1 MIHCAEHVL
10 ISRPGH
16 LLGQALHR
24 QLLRLGHPPS
34 HIHSGPLP
42 DFGDARETRAFLE
55 AVQPEQVFLIAQD
68 FNSSGLPGQ
77 PILPPERSADANLIR
92 AAYLCG
98 VRRLIYVTD
107 ARVYPGTSQQ
117 PMAEN
122 LLLSALC
129 AGTDDAAAQVQRH
142 GLRLCES
149 LTRDQGAEQR
159 IDFRAAVVGEV
170 YGPVGRGDTAR
181 RAGHSAGLVER
192 LLRQLIEAEERR
204 APSLRLQLS
213 SNTPVVGD
221 LLFCDDAAEAL
232 VYLLELPRQA
242 LALAMPPG
250 AQVDHINIG
259 AGAPISLSTL
269 VTQACLTVGYC
280 GEVHHIDKLDDAG
293 SPQRW
298 LDTRRLRE
306 LAWEPLIDLECG
318 LELTCMDLRLH
329 NRAERGLVH

>member
-42 DFGDARETRAFLE
+42 DFSDARETRAFLE
-55 AVQPEQVFLIAQD
+55 AVRPEQVFLIAQD
-68 FNSSGLPGQ
+68 LNSPGTPGLPL
-77 PILPPERSADANLIR
+77 LPPERSADANLIR

-107 ARVYPGTSQQ
+107 ARVYPGHSPQ
-117 PMAEN
+117 PMAES
-122 LLLSALC
+122 LLLGAPC
-129 AGTDDAAAQVQRH
+129 TGTDDAVAQVQRH

-149 LTRDQGAEQR
+149 LTRDQGTEQC

-170 YGPVGRGDTAR
+170 YGPLGRTEAGR
-181 RAGHSAGLVER
+181 RASEDPGAGLVER

-204 APSLRLQLS
+204 APSLRLQLPPD
-213 SNTPVVGD
+213 TPMAGD

-232 VYLLELPRQA
+232 VYLLELPRHA
-242 LALAMPPG
+242 LAAAGRP
-250 AQVDHINIG
+250 ADHINIG
-259 AGAPISLSTL
+259 AGASVPLSTL
-269 VTQACLTVGYC
+269 IGQACMTVGYA
-280 GEVHHIDKLDDAG
+280 GEVRHTDEPD
-293 SPQRW
+293 SPRAPMRW

-318 LELTCMDLRLH
+318 LELTCMDLRL
-329 NRAERGLVH
+329 RSRTERGLVH